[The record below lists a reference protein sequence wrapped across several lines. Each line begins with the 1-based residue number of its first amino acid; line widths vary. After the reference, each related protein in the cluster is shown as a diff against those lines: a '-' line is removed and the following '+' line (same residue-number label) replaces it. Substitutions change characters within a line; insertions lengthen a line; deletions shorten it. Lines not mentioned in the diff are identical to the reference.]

1 MTSVWVIEDGE
12 YSDYHVVG
20 VYSSKENAE
29 AALSLIGD
37 GCCPIISKWPLD
49 PGIDDIN
56 AGLNL
61 FLVNMKASG
70 DTESVSQRNLAWWDH
85 NANAI
90 QYKHDKLLWPEGSE
104 KQVPYRTGQGDLVV
118 GTVFA
123 KDEKHAVKIVNEKR
137 IQLLAAGKIRQGPV

>member
-37 GCCPIISKWPLD
+37 ERFPIISKWPLD
-49 PGIDDIN
+49 PGIDEIN
-56 AGLNL
+56 AGLLL
-61 FLVNMKASG
+61 FIVDMKANG
-70 DTESVSQRNLAWWDH
+70 DTESVSQWSLAWRNH
-85 NANAI
+85 NENAI
-90 QYKHDKLLWPEGSE
+90 QYNHDKLLWPEGSE
-104 KQVPYRTGQGDLVV
+104 KQVPYRTGQGDLVT
-118 GTVFA
+118 GIVFA
-123 KDEKHAVKIVNEKR
+123 KDEKHAVKIVNETR